1 MKLSL
6 SRYSALR
13 LYSAVIGF
21 GERTMTVLARRL
33 TILTLIMT
41 IFAFIFSALVTAPAR
56 NDLRVHLGTAA
67 PCYHPA
73 TPNCVAAL

>member
-1 MKLSL
+1 MNPTLSTH
-6 SRYSALR
+6 SGTR

-33 TILTLIMT
+33 TIVTLIMT
-41 IFAFIFSALVTAPAR
+41 IFAFVFSALASAPAR

-73 TPNCVAAL
+73 SLKCVAAL